1 MNHTPFNTTYTI
13 PPWGYSSM
21 YRSTKTL
28 TTTSTRRG
36 THSGRPLSQKS
47 LTQCPSS
54 APTRR
59 PSILESPANTF
70 SRTKT
75 RKLRRN
81 SATLSPCLA
90 TPHAVFFFFYPL
102 PTSSLFSSTTSSP
115 LKLIGWRP
123 SHHPVSLPLNL
134 NIKAVGNSYRRA
146 WRCLLLGVT
155 TILRKLFSSILLPTR
170 TIVYYRRL

>member
-90 TPHAVFFFFYPL
+90 TPHAVFFFL
-102 PTSSLFSSTTSSP
+102 P
-115 LKLIGWRP
+115 P
-123 SHHPVSLPLNL
+123 SHILP
-134 NIKAVGNSYRRA
+134 
-146 WRCLLLGVT
+146 
-155 TILRKLFSSILLPTR
+155 ILLHH
-170 TIVYYRRL
+170 IVSAETDWLTSLASPRLPPAKPEY